1 MDSGASSFDEN
12 VNSPATPT
20 DDSDL
25 NLSQT
30 GIMKLAIFGHDY
42 YNVATWSLFGTKPT
56 GV

>member
-1 MDSGASSFDEN
+1 VDSGASSFDEN